1 MTYNT
6 MRKSMT
12 RGFALA
18 VLASL
23 VIISQAGSAHAQW
36 VTSGTTV
43 TNQGPVGI
51 GTTAPQ
57 TALHVEGVVFTTGS
71 AATFRFRDRGGSV
84 ATDDWSLY
92 SVDGTARFSHWGP
105 GDAFAITS
113 DGHVGIGTI
122 DPTQALG
129 EPSALGRTFQMHSP
143 SNIAS
148 FRITRAAV
156 GTIEMGRITF
166 GSTGYQSTEKRTALI
181 TSWSDTNPNTDPTGS
196 LRFSTANAGTLAERM
211 RITGAGRVGI
221 GTTAPASAL
230 HVVGDVAATG
240 GITAYY
246 QDVAEWVPSKQ
257 KLAAGT
263 VVVLDIQHD
272 NHVTTTS
279 EPYDTRVAGVVSE
292 RPGLLLGAAGEGKL
306 KVATTG
312 RVRVRVD
319 ATRAPVRIGD
329 LLVTSEREGWAMKS
343 EPIVVGG
350 RKIHAPGTVV
360 GKALEPLAGGTG
372 EILVLLTLQ

>member
-1 MTYNT
+1 MTYKT

-18 VLASL
+18 ALASL
-23 VIISQAGSAHAQW
+23 ALISQAGSAHAQW
-36 VTSGTTV
+36 VTSGSTV
-43 TNQGPVGI
+43 TN
-51 GTTAPQ
+51 
-57 TALHVEGVVFTTGS
+57 EGVVFTTGS
-71 AATFRFRDRGGSV
+71 AATFKFRDRGGSV

-92 SVDGTARFSHWGP
+92 SLDGTARFSHYGP

-122 DPTQALG
+122 NPLQALG
-129 EPSALGRTFQMHSP
+129 EAAGLGRTFQLHSP

-148 FRITRAAV
+148 FRITRAAI

-166 GSTGYQSTEKRTALI
+166 GSTGYQSAEKRTAFI
-181 TSWSDTNPNTDPTGS
+181 SSWSDTNPNTDPTGS
-196 LRFSTANAGTLAERM
+196 LRFWTANAGTLAERM

-221 GTTAPASAL
+221 GTTTPASAL
-230 HVVGDVAATG
+230 HVVGDIAATG

-263 VVVLDIQHD
+263 VVVLDVQHD

-292 RPGLLLGAAGEGKL
+292 RPGLLLGAEGEGKV

-312 RVRVRVD
+312 RVRVKVD

-343 EPIVVGG
+343 EPIVMGG

>member
-1 MTYNT
+1 
-6 MRKSMT
+6 MT

-18 VLASL
+18 SLASL
-23 VIISQAGSAHAQW
+23 AIISQAGSAHAQW

-43 TNQGPVGI
+43 TNQGPVGV
-51 GTTAPQ
+51 GTTTPV
-57 TALHVEGVVFTTGS
+57 TPLHVEGTIFTTGS
-71 AATFRFRDRGGSV
+71 AATFRFRDRGGS
-84 ATDDWSLY
+84 AYTDDWSLY

-122 DPTQALG
+122 APTQALG
-129 EPSALGRTFQMHSP
+129 EPSALGRTFQLHSP
-143 SNIAS
+143 ANIAS

-156 GTIEMGRITF
+156 GTIEIGRITF

-221 GTTAPASAL
+221 GTTTPAAAL

-263 VVVLDIQHD
+263 VVVLDIEHD

-279 EPYDTRVAGVVSE
+279 EAYDTRVAGVVSE
-292 RPGLLLGAAGEGKL
+292 RPGLLLGAEGEGKV

-312 RVRVRVD
+312 RVRMKVD

-350 RKIHAPGTVV
+350 RKIHTPGTVV
-360 GKALEPLAGGTG
+360 GKALEPLAGGMG